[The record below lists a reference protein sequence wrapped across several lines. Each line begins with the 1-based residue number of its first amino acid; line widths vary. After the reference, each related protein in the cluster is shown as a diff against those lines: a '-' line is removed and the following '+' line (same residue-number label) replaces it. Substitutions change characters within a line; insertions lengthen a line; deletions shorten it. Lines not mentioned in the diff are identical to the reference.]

1 MLCSS
6 IIDVETALLLQRT
19 KYPFWCLCFFR
30 AQLLEHH
37 HHQLSQAVRM
47 DLENILYASL
57 GMSAMVEDL
66 LALFRLET
74 HGLVFSSRPMQT
86 QQ

>member
-1 MLCSS
+1 M
-6 IIDVETALLLQRT
+6 
-19 KYPFWCLCFFR
+19 
-30 AQLLEHH
+30 LEHH
-37 HHQLSQAVRM
+37 HQLGQSVRL

-86 QQ
+86 QL